1 MQRHYG
7 WNDKLWR
14 ERERER
20 ERDIPVLFVAL
31 ICLQQRKPFIAIRAL
46 SDLADGDSGDL
57 NETDTYH
64 YSQNDKLWRTK
75 LFCLKFLKGL
85 GCLFLVKLVNWA

>member
-1 MQRHYG
+1 M
-7 WNDKLWR
+7 K
-14 ERERER
+14 RER
-20 ERDIPVLFVAL
+20 ERDIPMLFVAL
-31 ICLQQRKPFIAIRAL
+31 ICLQQIKPFIAIRAL
-46 SDLADGDSGDL
+46 LDLANGDSSDS

-75 LFCLKFLKGL
+75 LSCLKFLKGS

>member
-1 MQRHYG
+1 MKRE
-7 WNDKLWR
+7 R

-31 ICLQQRKPFIAIRAL
+31 ICLQQRKPFIAIRAFL
-46 SDLADGDSGDL
+46 DLADGDSGDL

-64 YSQNDKLWRTK
+64 YSQNDKL
-75 LFCLKFLKGL
+75 
-85 GCLFLVKLVNWA
+85 

>member
-1 MQRHYG
+1 MQSHYG

-14 ERERER
+14 ERER
-20 ERDIPVLFVAL
+20 DILVLFVAL
-31 ICLQQRKPFIAIRAL
+31 KCLQQRKPFIAIRAL

-75 LFCLKFLKGL
+75 LFCLKF
-85 GCLFLVKLVNWA
+85 

>member
-1 MQRHYG
+1 M
-7 WNDKLWR
+7 K
-14 ERERER
+14 RER

-31 ICLQQRKPFIAIRAL
+31 ICLQQRKHFIAIRAL

-64 YSQNDKLWRTK
+64 YSQNDKL
-75 LFCLKFLKGL
+75 
-85 GCLFLVKLVNWA
+85 

>member
-1 MQRHYG
+1 MLQRHYG

-20 ERDIPVLFVAL
+20 EREILFVAL
-31 ICLQQRKPFIAIRAL
+31 IFLQQRKPFIAIRAL

-85 GCLFLVKLVNWA
+85 GCSFLVKLVNWA

>member
-1 MQRHYG
+1 MQRHYSR
-7 WNDKLWR
+7 NDKLWR

-20 ERDIPVLFVAL
+20 ERDRLVLFVAL
-31 ICLQQRKPFIAIRAL
+31 ICLQQRKLFIA
-46 SDLADGDSGDL
+46 SDLADGDSSDS

-85 GCLFLVKLVNWA
+85 GCSFLVKLVNWA